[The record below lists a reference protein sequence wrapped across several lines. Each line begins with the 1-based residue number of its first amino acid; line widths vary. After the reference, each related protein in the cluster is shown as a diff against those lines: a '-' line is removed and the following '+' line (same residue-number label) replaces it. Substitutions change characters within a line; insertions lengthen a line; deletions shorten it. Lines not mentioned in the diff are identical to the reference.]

1 MMGISGKRVDFIDL
15 YGKWM
20 QGVLEKNKR
29 KENQGYFRVRPG

>member
-1 MMGISGKRVDFIDL
+1 MWTPFGENGMMGISGKRVDFIDL

-29 KENQGYFRVRPG
+29 KEN